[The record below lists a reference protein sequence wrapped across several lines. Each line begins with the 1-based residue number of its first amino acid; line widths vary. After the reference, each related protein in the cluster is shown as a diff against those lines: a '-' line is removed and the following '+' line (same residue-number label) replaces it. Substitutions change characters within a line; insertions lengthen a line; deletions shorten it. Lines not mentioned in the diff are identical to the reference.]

1 MGIVKD
7 KKVTLTYDL
16 RVDSFD
22 ADIYESA
29 TAENPLQFIY
39 GAGQMLPAFEVAIDG
54 LEEGAEFRVQ
64 LSEEDAYGAV
74 NEEAVVELPKTIF
87 EAEGKFDEE
96 KIKVG
101 EMIPMMTS
109 DGRRMTGIVLEV
121 AEENVK
127 MDFNHPL
134 AGEELFFVGKVI
146 TIEEPTVEELQA
158 VYNPD
163 SGCGCG
169 SGGCDSGSCGD
180 DQAEGCG
187 SGCGC

>member
-1 MGIVKD
+1 MSIVKD

-16 RVDSFD
+16 RVESFD

-39 GAGQMLPAFEVAIDG
+39 GAGQMLPAFETAIAG
-54 LEEGAEFRVQ
+54 LEAGAEFRIQ
-64 LSEEDAYGAV
+64 LSIEDAYGDV
-74 NEEAVVELPKTIF
+74 NEEAVVDLPKSIF
-87 EAEGKFDEE
+87 EAEGKFDDE

-121 AEENVK
+121 SEETVK

-134 AGEELFFVGKVI
+134 AGEELFFQGKIVSV
-146 TIEEPTVEELQA
+146 EEPTVEELQA
-158 VYNPD
+158 VYSPAG
-163 SGCGCG
+163 GCGCG

-180 DQAEGCG
+180 DQEGGCG